1 MKRQKQAIH
10 SISQPLVTTTVH
22 EQEQAARLEYEHVLD
37 QLDLTQKLAAKKYK
51 TELEKYQGKLNQ
63 LSREPGFRNISLLAV
78 FEGPDAAGKGGAIR
92 RVSAALDARQY
103 NIVSVAAPSEEER
116 DHP

>member
-22 EQEQAARLEYEHVLD
+22 EQEQAARLEYEHVQD
-37 QLDLTQKLAAKKYK
+37 QLDLTQKLTAKKYK

-63 LSREPGFRNISLLAV
+63 LSREPGFGKISLLAV
-78 FEGPDAAGKGGAIR
+78 FEGADAAG
-92 RVSAALDARQY
+92 
-103 NIVSVAAPSEEER
+103 
-116 DHP
+116 